1 MTIFLTIHSINRW
14 LIVVASLI
22 AIYFLAK
29 DILAKTSISKNARI
43 FSSLFGG
50 LMDLQLLLGLVA
62 FALPNINGGRN
73 DHAGI
78 MFAAVIVSHLPAIFK
93 KKNPANYPAIMLGAI
108 VLALVLIVVGIVP
121 IGGMVRWTSIFGI

>member
-1 MTIFLTIHSINRW
+1 MAIFLTIHSINRW
-14 LIVVASLI
+14 LIVIASLI
-22 AIYFLAK
+22 AIFFLAK

-50 LMDLQLLLGLVA
+50 LMDLQLLLGLAA
-62 FALPNINGGRN
+62 FALPKIMGDRN
-73 DHAGI
+73 HHAGI

-121 IGGMVRWTSIFGI
+121 IGGMVRWTSIFGF

>member
-14 LIVVASLI
+14 LIVIASLI
-22 AIYFLAK
+22 AIIFFVK

-50 LMDLQLLLGLVA
+50 LMDLQLLLGLAA
-62 FALPNINGGRN
+62 FALPNIMGDRN